1 MTDEYSVFDGFTAK
15 VAKVR
20 VDLGYFYKAIGA
32 YFIFCKEHYSTLHI
46 VEER

>member
-20 VDLGYFYKAIGA
+20 VDLGYFYKAIGG
-32 YFIFCKEHYSTLHI
+32 YFILVRNTLVPYI
-46 VEER
+46 L